1 MTDKKKT
8 KRGQGIAA
16 VFGHQV
22 DGMTVS
28 QQNSKPVKQHD
39 SKSVSRQAV
48 LTVDKKVKATY
59 YLDPGLI
66 KKLKLLAIERETD
79 LSALVAEAIK
89 NLLED
94 AKKP

>member
-1 MTDKKKT
+1 MIDKKKN

-16 VFGHQV
+16 VFGHQMNS
-22 DGMTVS
+22 MTVS
-28 QQNSKPVKQHD
+28 QQDSKP
-39 SKSVSRQAV
+39 VSRQAV
-48 LTVDKKVKATY
+48 QIADKKVKATY

-79 LSALVAEAIK
+79 LSALVGEAIK

-94 AKKP
+94 AKKT